1 MIKVIKDHGIKR
13 QSNNLAEY
21 KVNFVNRHFLA
32 SKSRMLIQLIYQRA
46 LKKKFLKKVLKKQSQ
61 KNQTCKNTKG

>member
-13 QSNNLAEY
+13 QSNNLVEY